1 MLLHQQDTVILLNKW
16 DGQPNYVE
24 VWVEKDALVDIVGQ
38 ACIPLDTPY
47 FSCRGYTSQSEM
59 WSAAQRFIDQS
70 LGIIVTLYIL
80 EIMTQA
86 VLI

>member
-1 MLLHQQDTVILLNKW
+1 MCKFPDLQGGHVKHL
-16 DGQPNYVE
+16 
-24 VWVEKDALVDIVGQ
+24 KDALVDIVGQ

-70 LGIIVTLYIL
+70 YRDNCYIIHLGDHLFTKLMGL
-80 EIMTQA
+80 FKKGEK
-86 VLI
+86 